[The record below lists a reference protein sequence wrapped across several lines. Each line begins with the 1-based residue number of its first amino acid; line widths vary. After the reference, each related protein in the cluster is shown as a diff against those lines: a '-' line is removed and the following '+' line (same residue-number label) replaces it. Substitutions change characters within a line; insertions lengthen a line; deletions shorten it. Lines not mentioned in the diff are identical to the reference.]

1 MALFGKMRKTQARS
15 RDRPAQRPNYGTL
28 APLWAA
34 MAGSKSRNDL
44 RGSEAVYAAVGR
56 IGHTLACMPLHLYRN
71 HEIQIEDPR
80 ERLIAYAPNGNLVPY
95 HFKLAIEACRN
106 TAGRAYVMI
115 VPGADYVSIQ
125 RLDVLDPARVT
136 ALRNTDTG
144 EIWYSITLDDGEQV
158 TVHNSYIIAL
168 FHMSTD
174 GVSGISPIEV
184 LSGTLNYDSKIRDV
198 SISQLEG
205 VKDSIVLTYPTG
217 LSKERREE
225 ATNNFLE
232 AYKKS
237 RGHLIILDSGI
248 TADTITGN
256 LVDAKVLDTDNIT
269 KRKVAT
275 VYNLP
280 PRMLGDS
287 SSNGYSTSE
296 QDMAEFLKLTIL
308 PIVKQWEE
316 TFDRKLLSYE
326 EVCQGYSFRF
336 DTTALERGDTAAMAE
351 KHSKLIR
358 AGSMRPNEAR
368 REDGLPPDPYGD
380 ELFMSRDLI
389 PVRVAVE
396 HPELLLG
403 GQISNDETN

>member
-1 MALFGKMRKTQARS
+1 MALFGRKKQAQARS
-15 RDRPAQRPNYGTL
+15 RDRPAPNYGTL
-28 APLWAA
+28 TPLWAA
-34 MAGSKSRNDL
+34 LAGSKSRNDL

-71 HEIQIEDPR
+71 HEIQIDDPR
-80 ERLIAYAPNGNLVPY
+80 ERMVAYAPNGNLVPY

-115 VPGADYVSIQ
+115 VPGTDAVSVQ
-125 RLDVLDPARVT
+125 RLDVLDPARVQP
-136 ALRNTDTG
+136 LRNTDTG
-144 EIWYSITLDDGEQV
+144 EVWYSITLDNGEQV
-158 TVHNSYIIAL
+158 TVHNSYVIAL

-174 GVSGISPIEV
+174 GVSGISPIDV
-184 LSGTLNYDSKIRDV
+184 LSGTLNYDSKIREV

-217 LSKERREE
+217 LSREKREE
-225 ATNNFLE
+225 ATTAFLD

-256 LVDAKVLDTDNIT
+256 LVDARVLDTDNIT

-287 SSNGYSTSE
+287 ASSGYSTSE

-316 TFDRKLLSYE
+316 TFNRKLLSYE
-326 EVCQGYSFRF
+326 EVCEGYSFRF
-336 DTTALERGDTAAMAE
+336 DTAALERGDTAAMAE
-351 KHSKLIR
+351 KHSKAIR
-358 AGSMRPNEAR
+358 SGNMRPNEAR
-368 REDGLPPDPYGD
+368 LEDGLPPDPYGD

-403 GQISNDETN
+403 GRTGGNDTN